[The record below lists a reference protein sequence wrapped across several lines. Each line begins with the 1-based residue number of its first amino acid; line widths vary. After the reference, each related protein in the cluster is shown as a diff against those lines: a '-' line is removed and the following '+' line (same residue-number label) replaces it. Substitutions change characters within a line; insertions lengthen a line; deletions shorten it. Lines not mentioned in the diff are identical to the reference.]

1 MPRIKVLP
9 VCPEYPRDTFWSGSH
24 ALGMIGKKTSIPPL
38 GLLTAMAMMSED
50 KFDILPVS
58 DLNVRPLN
66 DEQIKNADIIAVS
79 AMTVQKKSLDEVIQ
93 RTLSLGKKVIQGGPH
108 ATTFW
113 EGYTSQ
119 DGVSSVL
126 GEAEITLPELVRDL
140 ASGKSL
146 RKVYRP
152 EECCLDGLKL
162 DRAGRPDLS
171 QTPIPKWNIIDL
183 KDYYSLAIQFSRGC
197 PYECEFCDITKLFGR
212 NPRTKGTEQMIKEF
226 DAVYSSGWKGQVFLV
241 DDNLIG
247 NKPKIRELVPKI
259 IEWQKER
266 NYPFI
271 LYTEAS
277 MELGDPQ
284 HKELLDQM
292 VLAGFDQVFV
302 GIESLDPDVIKQMG
316 KHQNNADQK
325 KRVEAM
331 QRAGLEVTSGFIVGN
346 DQDKPEVFDQLFNFI
361 QETGIVVPMPG
372 LLGAPPGTHLY
383 ERLEKEGRLREA
395 ISGDN
400 THGLEMNFIPKMD
413 EKVLIDGYVHLLER
427 LFDAKNYYAR
437 CEILN
442 SRRGKTYS
450 NRTFDETGV
459 TALKNIAYENL
470 IHHPDWQF
478 MKHIT
483 KTVFIR
489 PRTLPEAIAQAIKL
503 HHFRTITSS
512 LVTARGY
519 QNHVQTAYEKL
530 EHLASNLKENVS
542 NRFEEARKAAEH
554 TLKDAEERYHSLSN
568 TVQAKVKPYLD
579 KLKDRISKYNIK

>member
-1 MPRIKVLP
+1 MSRIKILP

-38 GLLTAMAMMSED
+38 GLLTAMAMLPQEH
-50 KFDILPVS
+50 FEILPVS
-58 DLNVRPLN
+58 DLNVRSLTDAEIN
-66 DEQIKNADIIAVS
+66 NSDIVAIS

-108 ATTFW
+108 PSTFW
-113 EGYTSQ
+113 ESYISQ
-119 DGVSSVL
+119 EGISSVL
-126 GEAEITLPELVRDL
+126 GEAEVTLPELVRDAL
-140 ASGKSL
+140 SGKSL
-146 RKVYRP
+146 RKIYKP
-152 EECCLDGLKL
+152 EECSRDGLKL
-162 DRAGRPDLS
+162 DKSGRPDLS
-171 QTPIPKWNIIDL
+171 QTPIPRLDLINL
-183 KDYYSLAIQFSRGC
+183 KDYYSMAVQFSRGC

-212 NPRTKGTEQMIKEF
+212 NPRTKGTEQMIQEF
-226 DAVYSSGWKGQVFLV
+226 NAIYASGWRGQVFIV

-247 NKPKIRELVPKI
+247 NKPKIRELMPKI
-259 IEWQKER
+259 IDWQKER
-266 NYPFI
+266 GYPFI

-284 HKELLDQM
+284 HKELLNQM

-325 KRVEAM
+325 KRVQAM
-331 QRAGLEVTSGFIVGN
+331 QEAGLEVTSGFIVGN
-346 DQDKPEVFDQLFNFI
+346 DQDKPEVFEQLFNFI

-383 ERLEKEGRLREA
+383 ERLEKEGRLRTA

-400 THGLEMNFIPKMD
+400 THGLEINFIPKMD
-413 EKVLIDGYVHLLER
+413 EKVLIDGYVGLLEK
-427 LFDAKNYYAR
+427 LFNAKNYYAR

-450 NRTFDETGV
+450 KRAFDKTGI
-459 TALKNIAYENL
+459 TALKNITYEN
-470 IHHPDWQF
+470 IFHHPDWQF
-478 MKHIT
+478 IKHIT
-483 KTVFIR
+483 KTALTR
-489 PRTLPEAIAQAIKL
+489 PSNIPEAVAQAIKL

-519 QNHVQTAYEKL
+519 QNHVETAYERL
-530 EHLASNLKENVS
+530 EHLASNLKGSVS
-542 NRFEEARKAAEH
+542 FRFEEAKKVAEH
-554 TLKDAEERYHSLSN
+554 TLHDAETRYHNLSN
-568 TVQAKVKPYLD
+568 SVQAKVKPYLD
-579 KLKDRISKYNIK
+579 KLKDRIEKYHFK